1 MLKFAETKKKIDMRL
16 TKTITLYVIYTSL
29 ALVLFSCSDKTT
41 RCYVCDEQQ
50 RLQVA
55 DFVSKNIQ
63 GANNMSD
70 EEMEDVINELR
81 DTGIKLYCRQEFV
94 PTSFNG
100 DILYEEIQKD
110 SLQTYYPYLYY

>member
-1 MLKFAETKKKIDMRL
+1 MNTIKTL
-16 TKTITLYVIYTSL
+16 TRYALYTLL
-29 ALVLFSCSDKTT
+29 CLVFFSCSDKKA

-55 DFVSKNIQ
+55 DFVSKNVK

-70 EEMEDVINELR
+70 EEMEDVISELR

-94 PTSFNG
+94 PTSWDG
-100 DILYEEIQKD
+100 YILYEEIKKD
-110 SLQTYYPYLYY
+110 SLKTYYPYLY

>member
-1 MLKFAETKKKIDMRL
+1 MKLLNNKLNYA
-16 TKTITLYVIYTSL
+16 LYIL
-29 ALVLFSCSDKTT
+29 LCLVLFSCSDKTT

-55 DFVSKNIQ
+55 DFVSKNIK

-70 EEMEDVINELR
+70 EEMEDVIDELR

-94 PTSFNG
+94 PASFNG
-100 DILYEEIQKD
+100 NILYEKIQKD
-110 SLQTYYPYLYY
+110 SLKTYYPYLY

>member
-1 MLKFAETKKKIDMRL
+1 MNTIKTLKSYAL
-16 TKTITLYVIYTSL
+16 YTLL
-29 ALVLFSCSDKTT
+29 CLVLFSCSDKQT

-55 DFVSKNIQ
+55 DFVSKNVK

-70 EEMEDVINELR
+70 EEMEDVISELR

-94 PTSFNG
+94 PTSWNG
-100 DILYEEIQKD
+100 DILYEKIKKD
-110 SLQTYYPYLYY
+110 SLQTYYPYLY

>member
-1 MLKFAETKKKIDMRL
+1 MKNLRTKL
-16 TKTITLYVIYTSL
+16 SYTLYTL
-29 ALVLFSCSDKTT
+29 LCLVLLSCSDSKT

-55 DFVSKNIQ
+55 DFVSKNVK

-70 EEMEDVINELR
+70 EEMEDVISELR

-94 PTSFNG
+94 PTSWDG

-110 SLQTYYPYLYY
+110 SLQTYYPYLY

>member
-1 MLKFAETKKKIDMRL
+1 MKNLRTKL
-16 TKTITLYVIYTSL
+16 SYALYTLL
-29 ALVLFSCSDKTT
+29 CLVLFSCSDKQI

-55 DFVSKNIQ
+55 DFVSKNVK

-70 EEMEDVINELR
+70 EEMEDVISELR

-94 PTSFNG
+94 PTSWNG
-100 DILYEEIQKD
+100 DILYDKIQKD
-110 SLQTYYPYLYY
+110 SLQTYYPYLY

>member
-1 MLKFAETKKKIDMRL
+1 MNKIKTL
-16 TKTITLYVIYTSL
+16 TRYALYTLL
-29 ALVLFSCSDKTT
+29 CLVLFSCSDNQT

-55 DFVSKNIQ
+55 DFVSKNVK

-70 EEMEDVINELR
+70 EEMEDVISELR

-94 PTSFNG
+94 PTSWNG
-100 DILYEEIQKD
+100 DILYEEIKKD
-110 SLQTYYPYLYY
+110 SLQTYYPYLY